1 MKPAGM
7 AESPPVW
14 YGEDIQPSR
23 KGDGMDTRLTPMDVQ
38 QVKFGVTFRGYNRR
52 EVDALLDRIVGVME
66 QERAEIKMLREQ
78 AAGLEVQL
86 LELRKKEAALNNTL
100 VAAQGVV
107 EEMRRN
113 AQKEIELRLKEAELQ
128 AEQLT
133 QEAWEQLRRVKQDI
147 DEARK
152 EKALFLDRWRS
163 ALKTIDRALTLAE
176 AEPTA
181 SESMER
187 SPERIRIAQSP

>member
-1 MKPAGM
+1 
-7 AESPPVW
+7 
-14 YGEDIQPSR
+14 
-23 KGDGMDTRLTPMDVQ
+23 MDTRLTPMDVQ
-38 QVKFGVTFRGYNRR
+38 QVKFGVTFRGYSRR
-52 EVDALLDRIVGVME
+52 EVDSLLDQIVMVME
-66 QERAEIKMLREQ
+66 QERAETKLLREQ
-78 AAGLEVQL
+78 AAGLEVQV
-86 LELRKKEAALNNTL
+86 LELRKKESALNNTL

-113 AQKEIELRLKEAELQ
+113 AQKEVELRLKEAELQ

-133 QEAWEQLRRVKQDI
+133 QEAWEQLRRMKQDI

-176 AEPTA
+176 AEPTT